1 MRNRLRSMTRR
12 CGTWP
17 AGVLALAA
25 LLLGT
30 LGNPAAA
37 QPKRPIETITAST
50 TGMTP
55 SGLGLRIQIIGW
67 SDENARA
74 DVVATLDDG
83 PALAR
88 LPTVGY
94 VWPAGSPVGYT
105 VKYAHRTP
113 AEGGGERITLVTDKK
128 LGSFDFKKW
137 TASGPAAPGDH
148 PYSVIELYLDAN
160 GQGTGN
166 LSLSAEVSVDEAAG
180 TVSLA
185 APSGSG
191 VLTDVKRQ
199 PTT

>member
-17 AGVLALAA
+17 AGVLALTA
-25 LLLGT
+25 LLLGS
-30 LGNPAAA
+30 LESPAVA
-37 QPKRPIETITAST
+37 QPKRPIETITATT

-55 SGLGLRIQIIGW
+55 TGLGLRIQIIGW
-67 SDENARA
+67 SDESARA
-74 DVVATLDDG
+74 DVVATLDDA

-113 AEGGGERITLVTDKK
+113 AEGGGERITLVTDKQ

-137 TASGPAAPGDH
+137 TAAGPTAPADH
-148 PYSVIELYLDAN
+148 PYSVIELYLDSN

-166 LSLSAEVSVDEAAG
+166 LSLSAEVSVDEATG

-191 VLTDVKRQ
+191 VLADVKRQ

>member
-17 AGVLALAA
+17 AAFLALAV

-30 LGNPAAA
+30 LEGSAVA
-37 QPKRPIETITAST
+37 QPKRPIETITATT

-55 SGLGLRIQIIGW
+55 RDLGLRIQIIGW
-67 SDENARA
+67 SDEGARA
-74 DVVATLDDG
+74 DVIATLDDG
-83 PALAR
+83 PALGR

-105 VKYAHRTP
+105 VKYAHKTP
-113 AEGGGERITLVTDKK
+113 IEGGGERITLVADKA

-137 TASGPAAPGDH
+137 SASGATARTDG
-148 PYSVIELYLDAN
+148 PYSVIELYLDSS

-166 LSLSAEVSVDEAAG
+166 LSLAAEVSVDEAAG

-185 APSGSG
+185 ASSASG
-191 VLTDVKRQ
+191 LLADVKRQ
-199 PTT
+199 PPT